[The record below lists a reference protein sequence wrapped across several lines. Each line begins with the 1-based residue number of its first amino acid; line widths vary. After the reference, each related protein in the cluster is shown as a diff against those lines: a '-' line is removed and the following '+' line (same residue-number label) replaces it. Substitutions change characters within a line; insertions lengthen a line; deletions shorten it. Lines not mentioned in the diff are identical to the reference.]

1 MTASKINP
9 TLFDKL
15 VADLEIEGLREADTA
30 RAGVEASRST
40 MRFYVVPRIERF
52 NERALRATVMRELN
66 WILNTTNLE
75 SANDL
80 EPYPQVRTS
89 VLNYGVRDLAGKTL
103 TRSVVQARAK
113 QIREAIRAFEP
124 RMDSGRLEV
133 DSVSTPERVNAI
145 TYVIR
150 SDVTSA
156 VQAMPVEF
164 KTDVE
169 LDTAA
174 VTLRE

>member
-1 MTASKINP
+1 VI
-9 TLFDKL
+9 
-15 VADLEIEGLREADTA
+15 
-30 RAGVEASRST
+30 
-40 MRFYVVPRIERF
+40 
-52 NERALRATVMRELN
+52 RELN

-75 SANDL
+75 SATDL
-80 EPYPQVRTS
+80 EPYPEVRTS

-103 TRSVVQARAK
+103 TRGVVQARAK

-124 RMDSGRLEV
+124 RMDSSRLEV
-133 DSVSTPERVNAI
+133 DSLATPERANAV

-150 SDVTSA
+150 GDVTSA

>member
-1 MTASKINP
+1 
-9 TLFDKL
+9 
-15 VADLEIEGLREADTA
+15 
-30 RAGVEASRST
+30 
-40 MRFYVVPRIERF
+40 MRFYIVPRIERF
-52 NERALRATVMRELN
+52 NERALRATVIRELN

-75 SANDL
+75 SAIDL
-80 EPYPQVRTS
+80 EPYPEVRTS
-89 VLNYGVRDLAGKTL
+89 VLNYGVPDLAGKTL
-103 TRSVVQARAK
+103 TRGVVQARAK

-124 RMDSGRLEV
+124 RMDSSRLEV
-133 DSVSTPERVNAI
+133 DSVATPERANAV

>member
-1 MTASKINP
+1 
-9 TLFDKL
+9 
-15 VADLEIEGLREADTA
+15 
-30 RAGVEASRST
+30 
-40 MRFYVVPRIERF
+40 MRYYSAPRVDRF
-52 NERALRATVMRELN
+52 NERALRQTVMRELN
-66 WILNTTNLE
+66 WLLNTTSLE
-75 SANDL
+75 SLEDL

-103 TRSVVQARAK
+103 TRSVVAGRAK
-113 QIREAIRAFEP
+113 QIRDAIRAFEP
-124 RMDSGRLEV
+124 RLEPTQLDV
-133 DSVSTPERVNAI
+133 EALTTTERENAV

-150 SDVTSA
+150 GDVVSA

>member
-1 MTASKINP
+1 MAVTRLNP

-15 VADLEIEGLREADTA
+15 VADLEMEGLREASDTQ
-30 RAGVEASRST
+30 GPVESSRST
-40 MRFYVVPRIERF
+40 MRFYTVPRIERF
-52 NERALRATVMRELN
+52 NETALRATVMRELN
-66 WILNTTNLE
+66 WILNTTSLD
-75 SANDL
+75 SVVDL
-80 EPYPQVRTS
+80 DPYPEVSTS

-103 TRSVVQARAK
+103 SARVIQQRAK
-113 QIREAIRAFEP
+113 HMRDCIKAFEP
-124 RMDSGRLEV
+124 RMDPSRLDVESVREV
-133 DSVSTPERVNAI
+133 ERENAV
-145 TYVIR
+145 TYRIR
-150 SDVTSA
+150 GDVTTA

>member
-1 MTASKINP
+1 MAESRINP

-15 VADLEIEGLREADTA
+15 VSGLDMQGFDEPESGR
-30 RAGVEASRST
+30 GEASRST
-40 MRFYVVPRIERF
+40 MRYYSAPRVDRF
-52 NERALRATVMRELN
+52 NERALRQTVMRELN
-66 WILNTTNLE
+66 WLLNTTSLE
-75 SANDL
+75 SLEDL

-103 TRSVVQARAK
+103 TRSVVAGRAK
-113 QIREAIRAFEP
+113 QIRDAIRAFEP
-124 RMDSGRLEV
+124 RLEPTQLDV
-133 DSVSTPERVNAI
+133 EALTTTERENAV

-150 SDVTSA
+150 GDVVSA

>member
-1 MTASKINP
+1 MTSSKINP

-15 VADLEIEGLREADTA
+15 VADLEIEGLRESDTG
-30 RAGVEASRST
+30 RAGLEASRST
-40 MRFYVVPRIERF
+40 MRFYIVPRIERF
-52 NERALRATVMRELN
+52 NERALRATVIRELN

-75 SANDL
+75 SATDL
-80 EPYPQVRTS
+80 EPYPEVRTS

-103 TRSVVQARAK
+103 TRGVVQARAK

-124 RMDSGRLEV
+124 RMDSSRLEV
-133 DSVSTPERVNAI
+133 DSLATPERANAV

-150 SDVTSA
+150 GDVTSA

-169 LDTAA
+169 LDTAD

>member
-1 MTASKINP
+1 MTPSKINP

-15 VADLEIEGLREADTA
+15 VADLEIEGLRESDGRRSA
-30 RAGVEASRST
+30 VEASRST

-52 NERALRATVMRELN
+52 NERALRSTVMRELN

-75 SANDL
+75 SVTDL

-89 VLNYGVRDLAGKTL
+89 VLNYGVRDLAGKAL
-103 TRSVVQARAK
+103 TRGVVQARAR
-113 QIREAIRAFEP
+113 QIRDAIRTFEP
-124 RMDSGRLEV
+124 RMEPTQLEV
-133 DSVSTPERVNAI
+133 DSVASPERENAI

-150 SDVTSA
+150 GDVTSA